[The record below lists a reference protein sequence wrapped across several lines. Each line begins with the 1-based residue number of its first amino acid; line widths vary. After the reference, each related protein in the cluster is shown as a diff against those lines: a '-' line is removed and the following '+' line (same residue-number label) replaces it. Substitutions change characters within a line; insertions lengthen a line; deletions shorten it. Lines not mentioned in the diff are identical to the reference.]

1 MRSLLFVMTLI
12 LCGCGGAIKVVPTDP
27 VGQIPRNYN
36 IQPNNHNAPAESQ
49 LKETTPSNIWIVL
62 WLGSVTL
69 AGFATYRTFK
79 KK

>member
-1 MRSLLFVMTLI
+1 MRSLLFVLI
-12 LCGCGGAIKVVPTDP
+12 LLGGCSGAIKVVPSNP
-27 VGQIPRNYN
+27 VGQVSKNYN
-36 IQPNNHNAPAESQ
+36 QQSSTPNKPQ
-49 LKETTPSNIWIVL
+49 VKETTPSDIWMVL